1 MQPQQGMLSAG
12 AQHVLAGEEA
22 RNNHCSCTHRV
33 AHDSRAL
40 PPRRTR
46 LSASGGGRG
55 CIGVEE
61 LRRFVR
67 KHRALLGH
75 VQMEGDGAQG
85 DLKELSPILSLL
97 SHRPTVV
104 GLRRRLQ
111 HASPRPSLL
120 CVFAKT
126 WCGPERMILLTIR
139 L

>member
-22 RNNHCSCTHRV
+22 RNHNHCNCTHRV

-55 CIGVEE
+55 CIGVDE

-75 VQMEGDGAQG
+75 VQMEGDGA
-85 DLKELSPILSLL
+85 SPTAPDQRFFVSL
-97 SHRPTVV
+97 
-104 GLRRRLQ
+104 
-111 HASPRPSLL
+111 PRPG
-120 CVFAKT
+120 VAQNA
-126 WCGPERMILLTIR
+126 
-139 L
+139 